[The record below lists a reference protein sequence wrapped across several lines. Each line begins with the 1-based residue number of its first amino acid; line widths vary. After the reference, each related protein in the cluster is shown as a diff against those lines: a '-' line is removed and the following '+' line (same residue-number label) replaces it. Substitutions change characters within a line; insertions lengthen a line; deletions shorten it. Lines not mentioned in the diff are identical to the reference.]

1 MNQCVYGSKGSRC
14 RVGVWQVTGD
24 GVNDAVALAGADVGL
39 AMGRGTDVA
48 RAAAA
53 IVMTEDDLGVRLKS
67 KAHHSMTD

>member
-1 MNQCVYGSKGSRC
+1 M
-14 RVGVWQVTGD
+14 QVTGD

-53 IVMTEDDLGVRLKS
+53 IVMTEDDLGVRFKTERPINL
-67 KAHHSMTD
+67 DC